1 MPDLATDRLDLHA
14 LTVGEARVLTAGEL
28 LAGWPFADGYP
39 LPDTLD
45 GLELFLRHGDRAFGV
60 HLVVRRD
67 DGLVIGDAGFVA
79 PPADGAVTIG
89 YEIVPAARRQG
100 YATEVI
106 AALAAWAL
114 GQPGV
119 GEVRAETWPDNEGSM
134 RALRKAG
141 FSEIGAD
148 ARVRRFVL
156 SAG

>member
-1 MPDLATDRLDLHA
+1 MPDLATARLDLHA
-14 LTVGEARVLTAGEL
+14 LTNDEALALVAGEEL
-28 LAGWPFADGYP
+28 PEWPFAEGYP

-45 GLELFLRHGDRAFGV
+45 GVRLFLRNGDRAFGV
-60 HLVVRRD
+60 HLVVREE
-67 DGLVIGDAGFVA
+67 DGLVIGDCGFVG

-89 YEIVPAARRQG
+89 YEIVPVARRQG

-106 AALAAWAL
+106 VALAVWAL

-119 GEVRAETWPDNEGSM
+119 GEVRAETWPGNEGSI

-141 FSEIGAD
+141 FSEVEAD
-148 ARVRRFVL
+148 ERVCRFVL